1 MAGNTTG
8 QRDSANPEVRTR
20 MRETIVSEAGN
31 DAYRL
36 TAHLAEPS
44 TCGTCGVLYRAGRW
58 QWPGEGVKQ
67 PPGAV
72 ITCPACRRIADN
84 LPAGV
89 LTLSGKFLASH
100 REDVLAALRAEERL
114 ESAEHPLHRVMT
126 TEESRGEMVITTTD
140 VHLPRRIADAIA
152 NAYGGAVEMQYGP
165 EDETVRVSWR
175 REEGPAAGEAAA
187 LEPLALKVQTNGVI
201 VTPEADAYLR
211 ERIEQL
217 RHFYKRIASV
227 RVVLDAPEGHHRT
240 GGPYQVD
247 VHAEVPGRDIHVT
260 RQRSSNLH
268 VAIAAAFDAAQR
280 QLEDHA
286 RIQRGDVSPTVT
298 PPRGRVVRLFPKEGY
313 GFIAAA
319 DGHELYFHR
328 NSVLEGLFDRLTVGT
343 EVRFAEE
350 LGERGP
356 QASTVALPDRG

>member
-1 MAGNTTG
+1 MAGNISG

-36 TAHLAEPS
+36 TAHVAEPS
-44 TCGTCGVLYRAGRW
+44 TCGTCGVMYRAGRW
-58 QWPGEGVKQ
+58 RWPAEGEAAPQGD
-67 PPGAV
+67 
-72 ITCPACRRIADN
+72 ITTCPACRRIADN

-89 LTLSGKFLASH
+89 LKLSGRFLGTH

-114 ESAEHPLHRVMT
+114 ETAEHPLHRIMS
-126 TEESRGEMVITTTD
+126 TEEAAGEMVITTTD

-175 REEGPAAGEAAA
+175 RDDGFGPGAAPA
-187 LEPLALKVQTNGVI
+187 LEPLALEIQANGVI

-217 RHFYKRIASV
+217 RHFYNRIASV

-286 RIQRGDVSPTVT
+286 RKQRGDVSPTVA
-298 PPRGRVVRLFPKEGY
+298 PPRGRVVRLFPREGY

-356 QASTVALPDRG
+356 QASTVALPDHG